1 MVGHGSPNTSRPL
14 GAGRGARLPA
24 ARRTGCAATPG
35 PLVVAAVQ
43 RRGQAWVG
51 WRHLFRLGL
60 LLAVLLVWLP
70 LCCAEESIR
79 LRILWGGGA
88 EKTWY
93 GSISLSNGKL
103 TAPSCLGVEADE
115 PGSMWLDGDRQLV
128 IQQRSPRS
136 FDGVDLTAVAPLDAK
151 LTIQLAAAEEPS
163 EPFQSEIPLSGLLA
177 QLRNEQLD
185 RFGNRLLVH
194 RAPGDALR
202 VHFQRDSLIFS
213 PGEVFRIAVEP
224 TLLPVPAGG
233 RVQIRL
239 QLVPA
244 RTQRELWSLQ
254 KTFDTSQPAAIPVEV
269 PLPVQEGAYDLLIS
283 AVPLPHWQQA
293 VRQPLAWRKPVAE
306 RSVQLLVLQ
315 ASRPAA
321 GRPAQSELVTLV
333 PLDPANPRWWDIVGK
348 LPQLPRIQRLW
359 KTPLGSGHSEVW
371 RHSLGELVRLAPSGQ
386 SPDVSWE
393 AYTLPISQPGKPH
406 VLEVEFPSDVQQT
419 LGISILEPNAAGA
432 LMPIGLD
439 SAIDVQPERLVGGSP
454 QWLRHRLIFWP
465 RTSSPLLLMTNC
477 QARLPAVY
485 GKIRLLGGWEHLPPA
500 SPAPLRSGRRLL
512 AAYYD
517 RPLFHENFGGSEALD
532 AWSGHSL
539 DDWLTFYE
547 GGTRLI
553 EYLHHVGYN
562 GLMISVMADGS
573 SIYPSALLE
582 PTPRYDKGTL
592 FATGQDP
599 IRKDVLEMLFR
610 LFDREQFTLIPALDF
625 AAPLPSLEAAA
636 RRGGPAA
643 ESLRWIGPE
652 GKPMT
657 QLEPPYRGLAPYY
670 NLLDPDVQTEMLA
683 VIREVAA
690 RYGHHPS
697 FGGVAIQLSARGY
710 AQLPPPEWG
719 LDDRTISR
727 FEQHTGIKVPGAG
740 PERYAERAAFLL
752 GPRRAAWL
760 HWRAE
765 TLAKFYDKVQSQLWA
780 IRPDA
785 RVYLAGSNVLAG
797 SDSQYQLRPAL
808 TRRVTMYESLLRV
821 GLDVQHYH
829 GQGRPV
835 LLRPERVTP
844 ASLPAAH
851 ALSLE
856 MEQLPDRD
864 RCFQGMSVPGSLF
877 FHQPQEVRVASLDGR
892 SPFQPCYAWLV
903 VQAAQVESRN
913 RQRFVRS
920 LAALDSQVL
929 VDGGWLL
936 PIGQEESVRSLVVAY
951 RNLPAIR
958 FRTVAGSIGQ
968 EAEGASGDGAPGT
981 ADAPS
986 SQPVLLR
993 KAVHADRTFVYA
1005 LNDSPFPVVATVRIE
1020 APPGCRMEELSG
1032 LRKVPPPV
1040 EDSSGSVW
1048 TIHMQAYDFLAV
1060 QFSSP
1065 SVALRDLRVHLPPG
1079 VEQALQ
1085 ERIRRLGS
1093 RTSALRNPTPLPV
1106 LTNPGFEKPPAGEE
1120 LLPDWAV
1127 TKRAGVLIQAD
1138 RTHSRSG
1145 QYSARIT
1152 STGPVACLVS
1162 RPFPAPNTGR
1172 LTMSV
1177 WLRVA
1182 EGAEQPPLRLA
1193 IEGRVDGRPY
1203 YRYAEVGALPAARQ
1217 AGHSSPPVAQDP
1229 PVVPIG
1235 SSWTQ
1240 FVFAV
1245 DDLLLEGVSQV
1256 RVRFD
1261 LMGAGEVWVD
1271 DVQLFDLAFGE
1282 IERRELAKLITVA
1295 EYQLQTRRFADCARL
1310 LDGYWPRFLEAF
1322 VPLEPAPP
1330 VAQTPSEPETAPPPR
1345 TGVLDRLKGIL
1356 PESLRF

>member
-1 MVGHGSPNTSRPL
+1 MLTAALSSRKKLSIGWRDCWP
-14 GAGRGARLPA
+14 
-24 ARRTGCAATPG
+24 
-35 PLVVAAVQ
+35 VALSSGKQ
-43 RRGQAWVG
+43 LSVG
-51 WRHLFRLGL
+51 WDHWRTIALV
-60 LLAVLLVWLP
+60 LAVMSICWP
-70 LCCAEESIR
+70 LYCAEQSIR
-79 LRILWGGGA
+79 LRVVWGGGA

-93 GSISLSNGKL
+93 GSISLSSGTL
-103 TAPSCLGVEADE
+103 AAPQCLGVEADE
-115 PGSMWLDGDRQLV
+115 PGSMWLEDERQLV
-128 IQQRSPRS
+128 VRQRSPRS

-151 LTIQLAAAEEPS
+151 LTIHLAAAEDPAEPVVI
-163 EPFQSEIPLSGLLA
+163 EMPLSGLA
-177 QLRNEQLD
+177 EQLRNEQLD

-202 VHFQRDSLIFS
+202 VRFQRESLIFA
-213 PGEVFRIAVEP
+213 PGEVFRLAVEP
-224 TLLPVPAGG
+224 SLLSVPPGG
-233 RVQIRL
+233 RVQIRA

-244 RTQRELWSLQ
+244 RTQRELWSAN
-254 KTFDTSQPAAIPVEV
+254 KTFDASQPTPIAFEV
-269 PLPVQEGAYDLLIS
+269 PLPSQEGIYDLVFS
-283 AVPLPHWQQA
+283 AVPWPPWQQA

-306 RSVQLLVLQ
+306 RTVQLLVLQ
-315 ASRPAA
+315 ASRPA
-321 GRPAQSELVTLV
+321 PARASQTELVTLV
-333 PLDPANPRWWDIVGK
+333 PLDPANPRWWDIIGK

-359 KTPLGSGHSEVW
+359 KTPLGSGHSETW
-371 RHSLGELVRLAPSGQ
+371 RHPLGEMVRLAPSAQ
-386 SPDVSWE
+386 TPDVSWE

-406 VLEVEFPSDVQQT
+406 VLEVELPSEVPQT

-439 SAIDVQPERLVGGSP
+439 SAVDVQSDGFGVAAGQR
-454 QWLRHRLIFWP
+454 LRHRLIFWP

-477 QARLPAVY
+477 QGRLPAVY
-485 GKIRLLGGWEHLPPA
+485 GKIRLLGGWEQLPPA
-500 SPAPLRSGRRLL
+500 SPAPLRSGWRLL

-517 RPLFHENFGGSEALD
+517 RPLFHKNFGGSEALD
-532 AWSGHSL
+532 GWSGHSL
-539 DDWLTFYE
+539 DDWVTFYE

-553 EYLHHVGYN
+553 EYLHYVGYN

-573 SIYPSALLE
+573 SIYPSALIE
-582 PTPRYDKGTL
+582 PTPRYDKGVL

-610 LFDREQFTLIPALDF
+610 LFNREQLTLIPALDF
-625 AAPLPSLEAAA
+625 GAPLPALEAAE
-636 RRGGPAA
+636 RRGSPGVQ
-643 ESLRWIGPE
+643 SLRWIGPE
-652 GKPMT
+652 GKPLT

-670 NLLDPDVQTEMLA
+670 NLLDPVVQEQMLA

-727 FEQHTGIKVPGAG
+727 FEQETGIKVPGSGA
-740 PERYAERAAFLL
+740 ERFAQRAAFLL
-752 GPRRAAWL
+752 GPQREAWL

-765 TLAKFYDKVQSQLWA
+765 TVAKFYNKVQSQLRA

-785 RVYLAGSNVLAG
+785 RLYLAGSNVLAG
-797 SDSQYQLRPAL
+797 GDSQYQLRPAL

-821 GLDVQHYH
+821 GLHVQHYR

-835 LLRPERVTP
+835 LLRPERVAP
-844 ASLPAAH
+844 SSLPAAH

-856 MEQLPDRD
+856 MEQLPDLD

-877 FHQPQEVRVASLDGR
+877 FHQPQELRVASLDGR

-913 RQRFVRS
+913 RRRFVRS

-936 PIGQEESVRSLVVAY
+936 PMGQEESIRSLFVAY
-951 RNLPAIR
+951 RNLPAVR
-958 FRTVAGSIGQ
+958 FATAAGAIGQ
-968 EAEGASGDGAPGT
+968 EADGGSGDESAKALDT
-981 ADAPS
+981 ART
-986 SQPVLLR
+986 QPVLIR
-993 KAVHADRTFVYA
+993 KAVHAERTFVYA
-1005 LNDSPFPVVATVRIE
+1005 VNDFPFPVVATVRLQ
-1020 APPGCRMEELSG
+1020 APSGCHMEELSG
-1032 LRKVPPPV
+1032 LRQVPAPV
-1040 EDSSGSVW
+1040 EDSRGKVW
-1048 TIHMQAYDFLAV
+1048 TISMQPYDFLAV

-1065 SVALRDLRVHLPPG
+1065 SVAFSDLRVHLPPE

-1093 RTSALRNPTPLPV
+1093 RTSALTNPAPLPA
-1106 LTNPGFEKPPAGEE
+1106 LGNPGFEKPGTSEE
-1120 LLPDWAV
+1120 PLPDWAV

-1138 RTHSRSG
+1138 RTQSRSG

-1152 STGPVACLVS
+1152 STGPIACLVS
-1162 RPFPAPNTGR
+1162 RPFAAPQTGR

-1182 EGAEQPPLRLA
+1182 EGAQQPPLRLA
-1193 IEGRVDGRPY
+1193 IEGRIDGRPY
-1203 YRYAEVGALPAARQ
+1203 YRYAEVGALPTATL
-1217 AGHSSPPVAQDP
+1217 AGQSPPLGAHQP
-1229 PVVPIG
+1229 PVTPIG
-1235 SSWTQ
+1235 SNWTQ

-1245 DDLLLEGVSQV
+1245 DDLLLEGVSQL

-1261 LMGAGEVWVD
+1261 LIGAGEVWVD
-1271 DVQLFDLAFGE
+1271 DVQVFDLAFGE

-1295 EYQLQTRRFADCARL
+1295 EYLFQTRRLAECARL

-1322 VPLEPAPP
+1322 VPVEPALP
-1330 VAQTPSEPETAPPPR
+1330 VAQKPPEPEPPPPPR